1 MIIPESLKIHAQKIE
16 VCLVPIDQ
24 IDREGNGGRAVW
36 EQNIIQLG
44 SDMPEDR
51 TAVSF
56 LHEILHFINTYLE
69 EKECTFI
76 SEGLLQVIRDNN
88 IDFRK
93 PRITDLTIEIDTKAA
108 MDLVVAERT
117 RLIQIIQNSAHDKK
131 IRDQLINQILESC

>member
-1 MIIPESLKIHAQKIE
+1 MRIPESLKIHAQKIE
-16 VCLVPIDQ
+16 VRLVPIDQ
-24 IDREGNGGRAVW
+24 IDREGNGGRAIW

-44 SDMPEDR
+44 IDMPEDR

-56 LHEILHFINTYLE
+56 MHELFHFINTYLE

-131 IRDQLINQILESC
+131 IRA

>member
-24 IDREGNGGRAVW
+24 IDREGNGGRAIW

-44 SDMPEDR
+44 IDMPEDR

-56 LHEILHFINTYLE
+56 MHELLHFINTYLE

-88 IDFRK
+88 LDFRVEDTSGHCENAK
-93 PRITDLTIEIDTKAA
+93 ALERARIIRIVEHQALSTNEKKLLID
-108 MDLVVAERT
+108 
-117 RLIQIIQNSAHDKK
+117 K
-131 IRDQLINQILESC
+131 IKGC